1 MRPEITSLDK
11 SSDHSRAHGALAH
24 GVSKLAG
31 AMLDPESG
39 MMIGMLTIEGQP
51 LRVGLKVAKTPNV
64 EFSAPLLLFNGIGAN
79 LELAA
84 PFLHALPER
93 DAIIFDVPG
102 AGRSPTPSGPYRLKW
117 LTRLAALLLDEL
129 GVRTRCDIM
138 GVSWG
143 GGLAQQFA
151 ISQPARVRRLIL
163 AATAMGMP
171 MLPGRP
177 SVLYKMVNPRRY
189 IDKTYMARIAPE
201 IYGGDLRRDPD
212 AIDLFVSH
220 ARGGSKRGYRY
231 QLLAMAGWTSFPW
244 LWRIRQRTLVLAGT
258 DDPLIPLINAR
269 VHAALLPRARLVEI
283 DDGHLFLL
291 TRAESTA
298 GIVREFLD
306 AA

>member
-1 MRPEITSLDK
+1 MFLDNAA
-11 SSDHSRAHGALAH
+11 DHLTAHSALAR
-24 GVSKLAG
+24 GIGKLTDAK
-31 AMLDPESG
+31 LDDESG
-39 MMIGMLTIEGQP
+39 MMIGMMTIDGQP
-51 LRVGLKVAKTPNV
+51 LRVGIKVATIANA
-64 EFSAPLLLFNGIGAN
+64 EFSTPLLLFNGIGAN

-93 DAIIFDVPG
+93 DAVIFDVPG
-102 AGRSPTPSGPYRLKW
+102 AGRSPAPSGPYRLKW
-117 LTRLAALLLDEL
+117 LTRLAVQLLDEL
-129 GVRTRCDIM
+129 GVDETCDVM

-151 ISQPARVRRLIL
+151 ISHPTRVRRLVL

-171 MLPGRP
+171 MLPGKP

-189 IDKTYMARIAPE
+189 IDKSYMARIAPE

-212 AIDLFVSH
+212 AIEMFTSH
-220 ARGGSKRGYRY
+220 ARAGSKRGYNY

-269 VHAALLPRARLVEI
+269 LHAALLPKARLVES
-283 DDGHLFLL
+283 F
-291 TRAESTA
+291 
-298 GIVREFLD
+298 VNK
-306 AA
+306 